1 MRFTALFLFASVT
14 SALAA
19 PFRNQTRGCASH
31 VSPEEARAIESQFSI
46 DFAATGLVDSVTTLA
61 ATIPVAWHVIYKST
75 TVAGGYMSD
84 ATIANS
90 ISAMNAHYSGSG
102 FSFSLASTTRTLNTN
117 WFNNANLGNSYQ
129 TAMKTALHTGGANTL
144 NVYTV
149 GFTDGTL
156 GYATFPWSYSGNPT
170 DDGVVILHSSVPGG
184 STTNYNQGKTL
195 THEVGHWLGLY
206 HVFQGGCSGSG
217 DYVSDTPPQSTATS
231 GCPSSQ
237 NSCSGGGVDS
247 IHNYMDYSYDS
258 CMNQFTSGQIS
269 RATSQC
275 STYRGL

>member
-1 MRFTALFLFASVT
+1 MRLAALFLLATVT
-14 SALAA
+14 TALAA

-31 VSPEEARAIESQFSI
+31 VTAEEASAIEAQFAT
-46 DFAATGLVDSVTTLA
+46 DFASAGLVDSVSLLA
-61 ATIPVAWHVIYKST
+61 ASIPVAWHVVYQST
-75 TVAGGYMSD
+75 STSGGYVSD
-84 ATIANS
+84 SAIASS
-90 ISAMNAHYSGSG
+90 ISAMNSHYSGSG
-102 FSFSLASTTRTLNTN
+102 ISFYLASTTRTSNPT
-117 WFNNANLGNSYQ
+117 WFKSANYGNSYQ
-129 TAMKTALHTGGANTL
+129 TAMKKALHTGGANTL

-149 GFTDGTL
+149 GFSDGTL

-170 DDGVVILHSSVPGG
+170 DDGVVILHSTVPGG
-184 STTNYNQGKTL
+184 SATNYNQGKTL

-237 NSCSGGGVDS
+237 DSCSGGGVDS

-258 CMNQFTSGQIS
+258 CMNQFSQGQIS
-269 RATSQC
+269 RATSQ
-275 STYRGL
+275 SATYRGI